1 MYIYPAQYRRYVLDC
16 PLAGGHIYILN
27 TSFGSKL
34 GAGRQRS
41 SKWAKAA
48 ASSFLTMRNRFLRPI
63 FRGSRFKFIRSC

>member
-34 GAGRQRS
+34 GAAGGPAPLLIYVTSLREG
-41 SKWAKAA
+41 KAA
-48 ASSFLTMRNRFLRPI
+48 ELAS
-63 FRGSRFKFIRSC
+63 